1 METIA
6 FLGLLGLG
14 YAASTMNKKEEG
26 FENPQRSPSTNVGP
40 RGSDK
45 TPPGAPTIPGKPRTP
60 SYASAGGYDTQFSL
74 PSNGYLPMEPNPD
87 PTQGRPVDYAIRP
100 DSRPAQTDR
109 TAGYSQL
116 QMRKD
121 GWEDAT
127 DRPTYVSPL
136 SGVEF
141 KSGEFKH
148 ANMVP
153 FAKKFTQ
160 SMVDTANTQTLD
172 AYTGSG
178 KVMFAKKEQGQF
190 FEPTKEPIG
199 NVWGLESTTDF
210 MESRQVEPRLR
221 QGERPMEPIHVG
233 PGLNAGYTHLPS
245 GGYQQQEA
253 EDYVQARMPRTNDLR
268 VASNPKLTYETP
280 VVPGARVVANSG
292 TPETIGDVRKYRP
305 DTFYLNENGERN
317 FVTTGADTKPAV
329 RSVQAVKYTTRPET
343 TREYEGVA
351 GQTEGKATYTVGS
364 MRTPLAKQM
373 GSWGYRNADMTNNF
387 NKDTDASQNDYGK
400 KGVEIL
406 PNERYY
412 TGERVH
418 ATNVAPDAREVELP
432 LQDNA
437 RPTRQEET
445 IDNIRGSGNF
455 GALGNGVSE
464 RPTLYDPNDPL
475 RTTIKETTIDN
486 DWLGMAAP
494 TDAQPKLT
502 VHDPNDVTRTTI
514 KETTIDNDWL
524 GMAAPT
530 DAQPKLTVYDPNDVA
545 RTTIRETTEDNDY
558 LGIGAPANSAQK
570 LTVYDPDDIA
580 RVTGRNTLDDY
591 DLYRNFGRQDGPERA
606 EARIQDGVR
615 LTQKASISAK
625 SSWSGPAIAFEGRE
639 TNRTAAKNMRT
650 YAQRENVSRGRK
662 PMGSS
667 VKVYN
672 GEDYVKLQYR
682 RIVVD
687 SVNDREPGLDRVN
700 SEPTSMD
707 VIGAQ
712 RPRSVLKLDVAT
724 ERNNPIVVSSL
735 EANPYVIPLH
745 KAALVGGKNAI

>member
-14 YAASTMNKKEEG
+14 YAASTLNKKEEG
-26 FENPQRSPSTNVGP
+26 FEDAQRAPSTKIGP

-45 TPPGAPTIPGKPRTP
+45 TPPGAPTVPGKPRTP
-60 SYASAGGYDTQFSL
+60 SYASAGGYDTQFTL
-74 PSNGYLPMEPNPD
+74 PANGYLPMEPNPD
-87 PTQGRPVDYAIRP
+87 SIQGRPVDYATRKHTL
-100 DSRPAQTDR
+100 PAQTDR
-109 TAGYSQL
+109 TAGYSQVQL
-116 QMRKD
+116 RND
-121 GWEDAT
+121 RWEDET
-127 DRPTYVSPL
+127 ERPSYVSPL

-141 KSGEFKH
+141 KPGEFKH

-172 AYTGSG
+172 SYTGSG
-178 KVMFAKKEQGQF
+178 KMMFAKKEQGQF

-280 VVPGARVVANSG
+280 VVPGARVIANSA

-329 RSVQAVKYTTRPET
+329 RSVQAVKFTTRPET
-343 TREYEGVA
+343 TREYGGVA
-351 GQTEGKATYTVGS
+351 GQAEGKATYTIGS

-373 GSWGYRNADMTNNF
+373 GSWGYRNADMTANF

-400 KGVEIL
+400 SGVEIL

-432 LQDNA
+432 LQDTA

-455 GALGNGVSE
+455 GAIGNGVSE

-494 TDAQPKLT
+494 TDAQP
-502 VHDPNDVTRTTI
+502 R
-514 KETTIDNDWL
+514 
-524 GMAAPT
+524 
-530 DAQPKLTVYDPNDVA
+530 LTVYDPNDVA

-580 RVTGRNTLDDY
+580 RITGRNTLADY
-591 DLYRNFGRQDGPERA
+591 DLYRNFGRQDGPEKA
-606 EARIQDGVR
+606 ETRIQDGVR
-615 LTQKASISAK
+615 LTQKAAISAK
-625 SSWSGPAIAFEGRE
+625 SSWNGPAVAAEGRE

-650 YAQRENVSRGRK
+650 YAQRENVARGRK

-672 GEDYVKLQYR
+672 GEDYVNLQYR

-687 SVNDREPGLDRVN
+687 SVNDRELGLDRVN
-700 SEPTSMD
+700 SEPTSVD

-712 RPRSVLKLDVAT
+712 RPRSVLKLDVAS
-724 ERNNPIVVSSL
+724 ERNHPIVVSSL

-745 KAALVGGKNAI
+745 KAARVGGKNAI